1 MGNRRRRRNTRPESR
16 FSDAQSP
23 IGVAL
28 VYADWLRRLIK
39 ALALQE
45 QRAASMSDDITPRGA
60 EARRLPDRAF
70 VPKPDVIGRLR
81 DALGLLDAVEH
92 GELLVNCPADRSER
106 ARHEAGLAVLSV
118 LHRDLERL
126 LAEVCAHEDLTGYSA
141 IEAAVMGLRSP
152 TGGG

>member
-1 MGNRRRRRNTRPESR
+1 M
-16 FSDAQSP
+16 
-23 IGVAL
+23 
-28 VYADWLRRLIK
+28 ADDK
-39 ALALQE
+39 
-45 QRAASMSDDITPRGA
+45 TPRGA

-81 DALGLLDAVEH
+81 DALGLLEALEH

-118 LHRDLERL
+118 LHRDLECL
-126 LAEVCAHEDLTGYSA
+126 LAEVCAHEDTSGRSA
-141 IEAAVMGLRSP
+141 IEAVVMGRRPP